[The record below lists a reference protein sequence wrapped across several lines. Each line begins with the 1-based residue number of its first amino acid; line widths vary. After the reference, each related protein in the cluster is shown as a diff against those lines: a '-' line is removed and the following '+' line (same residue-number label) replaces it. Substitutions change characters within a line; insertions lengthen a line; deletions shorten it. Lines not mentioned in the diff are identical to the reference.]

1 MPRESIENKFR
12 GNGRRKWAWRR
23 RRPAAK
29 MAFRLNLLVLG
40 YHFCWLDQSSSRW
53 WWRRRSEYYCK
64 RGKGAEQVW
73 CILERERNKME
84 RGKRDGTEHIPSCAI
99 SERSGQERGGVVRP
113 FLKWFIMHRSR
124 ETDCLCD
131 CCGRAS
137 SLLRLDAAVCCFSLG
152 KRGKKR
158 YV

>member
-1 MPRESIENKFR
+1 MMMKKKKRILLQK
-12 GNGRRKWAWRR
+12 GKRR
-23 RRPAAK
+23 RAG
-29 MAFRLNLLVLG
+29 LV
-40 YHFCWLDQSSSRW
+40 YIR
-53 WWRRRSEYYCK
+53 
-64 RGKGAEQVW
+64 
-73 CILERERNKME
+73 ERERETKWKGE
-84 RGKRDGTEHIPSCAI
+84 KET
-99 SERSGQERGGVVRP
+99 ERSTFRLAPLVRGRVKRGGGVVRP